1 MNKMNDRKQH
11 VINKAH
17 QLFIEKG
24 FQATSIQDI
33 IDFSGISKGTFY
45 NYFSSKNELLM
56 AIFTSLNLKIHDERN
71 RLLVGKSPADLEIFM
86 CQLELHMEF
95 NRKNKLLILFE
106 EVFVSNDPALK
117 QFLKRTQI
125 MYIKWIFNRFVDLFG
140 KSKEPYLLD
149 CAIMFI
155 GMLHQNIRFHFLA
168 NEKDSSIKHVIR
180 YTVQR
185 LEKMVDEID
194 RNGVQ
199 LLNPGI
205 LETWLPECHSS
216 DQSYKK
222 KIEACISTLKTCLRD
237 DKEQLNYLEL
247 LDFVQEETNQYN
259 SPRKFLIKSA
269 LSSLNEKTGASWK
282 TELKKLEQLLEDL
295 FTVKE
300 NGE

>member
-1 MNKMNDRKQH
+1 MNDRKQQ

-56 AIFTSLNLKIHDERN
+56 AIFTSLNQKINDERN
-71 RLLVGKSPADLEIFM
+71 RLLVGQSPSDIEIFIR
-86 CQLELHMEF
+86 QVELHMEF
-95 NRKNKLLILFE
+95 NRRNKLLVLFE
-106 EVFVSNDPALK
+106 EVFISNDPVLK

-125 MYIKWIFNRFVDLFG
+125 MYVNWIFNRFVDLFG
-140 KSKEPYLLD
+140 KSKQPYLLD

-155 GMLHQNIRFHFLA
+155 GMLHQNIHFHFLA

-180 YTVQR
+180 YTVGR

-194 RNGVQ
+194 KNGIQ

-205 LETWLPECHSS
+205 LEKWLPDCQNSDHSF
-216 DQSYKK
+216 QK
-222 KIEACISTLKTCLRD
+222 KISTCISTLKKCLSD
-237 DKEQLNYLEL
+237 DKEQMKYHEL
-247 LDFVQEETNQYN
+247 LDFIQEETNQYN
-259 SPRKFLIKSA
+259 TPRRYLVKSA
-269 LSSLNEKTGASWK
+269 LSSLEEKSGSAWK
-282 TELKKLEQLLEDL
+282 AELQNLEQIIVAL
-295 FTVKE
+295 FSNKE
-300 NGE
+300 N

>member
-1 MNKMNDRKQH
+1 MNDRKQH

-56 AIFTSLNLKIHDERN
+56 AIFTFLNQKLHDERN
-71 RLLVGKSPADLEIFM
+71 RLLVGQSPADLEIFM
-86 CQLELHMEF
+86 RQLELQMEF
-95 NRKNKLLILFE
+95 NRKNKLLVLFE
-106 EVFVSNDPALK
+106 EVFVSNDPVLK
-117 QFLKRTQI
+117 KFLKRAQI
-125 MYIKWIFNRFVDLFG
+125 RYVHWIYNRFIDLFG
-140 KSKEPYLLD
+140 KSKEPFLLD

-155 GMLHQNIRFHFLA
+155 GMLHQNIHFHFLA
-168 NEKDSSIKHVIR
+168 NESDSSIKHIIR

-185 LEKMVDEID
+185 LEKMVDEIE

-205 LETWLPECHSS
+205 LEKWLPECHSS
-216 DQSYKK
+216 DQSFKK
-222 KIEACISTLKTCLRD
+222 KIEACISTLKRCLRD
-237 DKEQLNYLEL
+237 DKDQLKYLEL
-247 LDFVQEETNQYN
+247 MDFIQEETNQYN

-269 LSSLNEKTGASWK
+269 LYSLKEKTGADWE
-282 TELKKLEQLLEDL
+282 TELEKLEQHIEDL
-295 FTVKE
+295 FTDKE
-300 NGE
+300 S